1 MKKKQKLE
9 LAKEQQC
16 VYIDMYKICIY
27 YVQMYIFVHMYSIY
41 TYLSI
46 YTYIYILCNYKN
58 YVNLYKIISW
68 TIRIIKAV

>member
-46 YTYIYILCNYKN
+46 YTYIY
-58 YVNLYKIISW
+58 
-68 TIRIIKAV
+68 TM